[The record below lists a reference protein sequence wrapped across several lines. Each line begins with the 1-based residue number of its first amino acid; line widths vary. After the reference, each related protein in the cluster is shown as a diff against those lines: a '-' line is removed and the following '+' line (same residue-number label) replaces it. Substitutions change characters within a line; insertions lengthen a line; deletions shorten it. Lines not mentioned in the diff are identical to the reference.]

1 MKIIGGAGLRFLSR
15 MHLGV
20 VIMSYLPSPMWL
32 VMIGIGFALAI
43 QSRLIRP
50 EYFSHD
56 FQLFPTW
63 PRFDVALMVA
73 LFWFS
78 LVLLIPKMLGLVR
91 ALLSRRIRR
100 GA

>member
-1 MKIIGGAGLRFLSR
+1 

-20 VIMSYLPSPMWL
+20 
-32 VMIGIGFALAI
+32 GINELFVLAPVAADDRHRLCIAI

-63 PRFDVALMVA
+63 PRFDVTLMMA

-78 LVLLIPKMLGLVR
+78 MLVLLIPKCSGSFAR
-91 ALLSRRIRR
+91 C
-100 GA
+100 